1 MSAPRS
7 GPDPVDGLHLALLQ
21 QRRDRLRKR
30 AAGRAFGVQEGL
42 QVLMAGIGIT
52 LLILAVRDPAR
63 HPQHLA
69 VGAVLVI
76 QGVFLWFVARGMARS
91 QLRQLDQ
98 QIDAESRRAD
108 APAVA
113 AAAMATRELLLGDSR
128 QR

>member
-21 QRRDRLRKR
+21 QRRERLRKR

-52 LLILAVRDPAR
+52 LLILAMRDPAHR
-63 HPQHLA
+63 PQHFA
-69 VGAVLVI
+69 VGAVLLI
-76 QGVFLWFVARGMARS
+76 QGVFLWFVARSMARS
-91 QLRQLDQ
+91 QLQQLDK
-98 QIDAESRRAD
+98 QIEAEARRTD

-113 AAAMATRELLLGDSR
+113 AAALAARELLLGESR
-128 QR
+128 